1 MPRVSIVMPVFNG
14 EKYLREAMDSIL
26 AQTFTDWEFI
36 IINEFGSNDKATAI
50 LEEYAQND
58 PRIAVVQN
66 KERLGIA
73 ASMNIGLDMAQGE
86 YIARMDADDISM
98 PERLKKQVEFM
109 DSHPEIDICGIK
121 PKLFGESCWDWK
133 VESDP
138 GILKSCILFFTP
150 FVHPTVMIR
159 TARLNQFKLRYDAQY
174 RYTEDYDFFA
184 RASENLIFTNI
195 QDASLY
201 HYRMHSKNA
210 TTAGGNQGIMLYRGV
225 TKRLLE
231 MCGLTLTEHEVDILC
246 IHTYPRSENVE
257 QALDDMSELDLLLK
271 RIFFSDIARGKYGRY
286 PLFHALHI
294 RWMRVKEDMQY
305 VRPVVSDRRFE
316 AAFGRGL
323 FYHSEFYRADGI
335 PAVQKPKVSVV
346 LPAYNSE
353 KYIADTVYSLLEQT
367 YQNFELLIVNE
378 FGSDDQTVNILQL
391 FQDPRI
397 KVIQNKIR
405 LGLADSLN
413 EGIRQAAGEY
423 IARADA
429 DDLYPVHRLEKQV
442 AFLDSHPDI
451 SVCGSWQCHFGKRDY
466 IHQPPETPEQMKAQ
480 LLFTCDVCH
489 STVMFRKSDFV
500 NNDFW
505 YDASYLS
512 EDFELWCR
520 ASQKLKFATIQEVLG
535 EYRWDGENITASKMN
550 RLDAEAQ
557 RIIART
563 LKNQFEINI
572 AQEDMILLSGWFNP
586 FQDNSRDDRK
596 QLIDK
601 ELKLLDLI
609 ENQTRKVHVYDEDA
623 LHDTL
628 ERRKRWVQGTN
639 LKEMAQQAIARHM
652 TLGEIMKKVFKKVLM
667 PFYRPVKHRVSDR
680 FDQLRDQLW
689 NMDGHICDVKEDV
702 IQHDL
707 ALKNALQRIDCLE
720 ETIALQTGMLQQYN
734 PAATSLEL
742 QAKISKSEQDILQT
756 MDGRIWKAEQ
766 NILQTLDGRIWQ
778 AEQNISNQQNRQDY
792 ILQKF
797 SDWYTEESYHKKL
810 IPYLPTEKI
819 RIVFF
824 FQIASFWPSWES
836 FYEACVQDSRFNVQ
850 MVLLDDEIE
859 EKVQTQTAF
868 QFLTDQGIPFI
879 KMEEFSLNMFKP
891 HIAVYQTPY
900 DNWHRTY
907 AHWSDSIKA
916 EGVRIVYIPYGIEI
930 SDTAKARD
938 DHFNCGVL
946 KNAWRVYTFSDKMLE
961 DYKKYSSNSEA
972 VKALGHPKFD
982 GLYHKEQ
989 YVLPQ
994 NVLPRINGRKIC
1006 LWKVHFPNHIKVDG
1020 KDVLITPSLEEYVQ
1034 FAKQIGSYSDL
1045 FFIFMPHPKFRE
1057 MCQWIEGA
1065 DEQADKLFALLQQQE
1080 NVYIDM
1086 DDDYRP
1092 ALANADY
1099 IIIDRSAVMVEA
1111 GAMDVPVLYMQN
1123 QEFQEPSTKAIEPLI
1138 QSYYHGFRSED
1149 MIQFLES
1156 CKNGIDPEKGNR
1168 EKAFHQCI
1176 PYFDGCCG
1184 KRIAEDIVQE
1194 MEKIQNELD

>member
-1 MPRVSIVMPVFNG
+1 MPRVSIVMPVYNG
-14 EKYLREAMDSIL
+14 EKYLRESIDSIL
-26 AQTFTDWEFI
+26 AQAFTDWEFI
-36 IINEFGSNDKATAI
+36 IVNEFGSNEESTAI
-50 LEEYAQND
+50 LQEYAQND

-138 GILKSCILFFTP
+138 EILKSCILFFTP

-184 RASENLIFTNI
+184 RASENLTFTNI
-195 QDASLY
+195 QDVSLY

-210 TTAGGNQGIMLYRGV
+210 TTVGGNQGIMLYRGV

-257 QALDDMSELDLLLK
+257 QALDDMSKLDLLLK
-271 RIFFSDIARGKYGRY
+271 RIFFSDIARVKYGRY

-305 VRPVVSDRRFE
+305 VRPVISDRRFE
-316 AAFGRGL
+316 AAFSRGL

-335 PAVQKPKVSVV
+335 PAVQKPKVSIV
-346 LPAYNSE
+346 LPAYNSK

-429 DDLYPVHRLEKQV
+429 DDLYPGNRLEKQV

-489 STVMFRKSDFV
+489 STVMFRKFDFV

-520 ASQKLKFATIQEVLG
+520 ASQKLEFATLQEVLG
-535 EYRWDGENITASKMN
+535 EYRWDGENITASKMD

-563 LKNQFEINI
+563 LKNQLEINI

-586 FQDNSRDDRK
+586 FQDNNRDDRK

-601 ELKLLDLI
+601 ELKLLNLI
-609 ENQTRKVHVYDEDA
+609 ENQNRKVHVYDEDA

-639 LKEMAQQAIARHM
+639 LKGMMQQAIARHM

-702 IQHDL
+702 RQHDL

-720 ETIALQTGMLQQYN
+720 DRITEQTVLIQKYN
-734 PAATSLEL
+734 QTAAFREL
-742 QAKISKSEQDILQT
+742 RDQISKSKQDILQT
-756 MDGRIWKAEQ
+756 TDERIWKAEQ
-766 NILQTLDGRIWQ
+766 NVLQTLDGRIWEAEKTITYNLSLTDYSKDLERISSLDKNEAKIFIFGTPFHSNMGDQ
-778 AEQNISNQQNRQDY
+778 AQAYCISEWCKKNYPDHNIFELRSASDDRYNFYPVLFAIKEKLSPNDKIFVHSGSHITDLFNNEQ
-792 ILQKF
+792 ILTLAVLQVF
-797 SDWYTEESYHKKL
+797 YDWPVILFPQSIFFKDIKKL
-810 IPYLPTEKI
+810 DAVADIYNSKSNLLFMARDYASYEIAKIKFNRINVMPYPDIVHVLIGSYQKQNEFSRQGVLLCKRDDVESLYPEEEIDYLISALKAKYLPIDITDTTINK
-819 RIVFF
+819 
-824 FQIASFWPSWES
+824 S
-836 FYEACVQDSRFNVQ
+836 C
-850 MVLLDDEIE
+850 DEIE
-859 EKVQTQTAF
+859 SNRKYYIDKIVEKFSKYKVVI
-868 QFLTDQGIPFI
+868 TDRMHGTI
-879 KMEEFSLNMFKP
+879 FSLAANTPVIILNAEEHKVISNSKWYEGIEVFKDYVYCCKDLEEVKKAVD
-891 HIAVYQTPY
+891 HIMSLHLNYKLPPYFEEEYY
-900 DNWHRTY
+900 DNL
-907 AHWSDSIKA
+907 K
-916 EGVRIVYIPYGIEI
+916 EVIE
-930 SDTAKARD
+930 
-938 DHFNCGVL
+938 
-946 KNAWRVYTFSDKMLE
+946 
-961 DYKKYSSNSEA
+961 
-972 VKALGHPKFD
+972 
-982 GLYHKEQ
+982 
-989 YVLPQ
+989 
-994 NVLPRINGRKIC
+994 
-1006 LWKVHFPNHIKVDG
+1006 NH
-1020 KDVLITPSLEEYVQ
+1020 
-1034 FAKQIGSYSDL
+1034 
-1045 FFIFMPHPKFRE
+1045 
-1057 MCQWIEGA
+1057 
-1065 DEQADKLFALLQQQE
+1065 
-1080 NVYIDM
+1080 
-1086 DDDYRP
+1086 
-1092 ALANADY
+1092 
-1099 IIIDRSAVMVEA
+1099 
-1111 GAMDVPVLYMQN
+1111 
-1123 QEFQEPSTKAIEPLI
+1123 
-1138 QSYYHGFRSED
+1138 
-1149 MIQFLES
+1149 
-1156 CKNGIDPEKGNR
+1156 NR
-1168 EKAFHQCI
+1168 
-1176 PYFDGCCG
+1176 G
-1184 KRIAEDIVQE
+1184 
-1194 MEKIQNELD
+1194 